1 MSPWPFPE
9 RPEKNLPFL
18 LIGKCQNVAL
28 GISMSVI
35 KTFVWQILDG
45 RCLRKM
51 NGCTVISNNNA
62 TKEANDTFTNDF
74 SRKFFPRRD
83 Y

>member
-1 MSPWPFPE
+1 MYPWPFPE

-28 GISMSVI
+28 GISMLVI

-45 RCLRKM
+45 RCLRK
-51 NGCTVISNNNA
+51 NNNA

-74 SRKFFPRRD
+74 SR
-83 Y
+83 